1 MKASSANRDRLY
13 VFLMWKSLRGLIT
26 FSSFAIVLLMTIFS
40 VFILVYAESLA
51 ADPQHMNDKILW
63 LSKAAWLGICGSIFA
78 STVFWGVQ
86 AIIALFSKA
95 KRDTY
100 ELTYKLIV
108 EDIGLNTVYMLK
120 GGDEA
125 CEQYKKAIARA
136 RKRIWAV
143 GMSNRNFSRQHIG
156 TILDL
161 LKRNPSLDVV
171 ITFWNPDAYLSI
183 EANSRTRHGES
194 TRLQSEGRPPGLL
207 VTDPTVIRSG
217 QGSSSADLA
226 GLRLPVF
233 VVQAMLEERAPDSAK
248 EIRDRQDELK
258 NLIEKERSLIQGNLR
273 ILSLS
278 MVTYISCMIIDQDV
292 FFFPY
297 LSGDD
302 SNGSP
307 MIYCDSSRGI
317 GEQVAGHI
325 DNILN
330 NRRFSVFRE
339 EYYSV
344 R

>member
-1 MKASSANRDRLY
+1 MKASSANRDKLY
-13 VFLMWKSLRGLIT
+13 VYLMWRSIRGLIT

-51 ADPQHMNDKILW
+51 ADPQRMNDKILW

-95 KRDTY
+95 KRDSY
-100 ELTYKLIV
+100 ELTYRLLV

-120 GGDEA
+120 GGDQA
-125 CEQYKKAIARA
+125 CEEYRKAIGRA
-136 RKRIWAV
+136 RKRIWAF

-171 ITFWNPDAYLSI
+171 IAFWNPDAYLCI
-183 EANSRTRHGES
+183 EANSKEQHKGVP
-194 TRLQSEGRPPGLL
+194 QRP
-207 VTDPTVIRSG
+207 
-217 QGSSSADLA
+217 LA
-226 GLRLPVF
+226 GDSAKGKPDQLLSTIPAAAPNISLPVF

-248 EIRDRQDELK
+248 EIRDRQNELK
-258 NLIEKERSLIQGNLR
+258 ELIERESSLIQGNLR
-273 ILSLS
+273 ILNLS

-307 MIYCDSSRGI
+307 MIYCDSSRGV

-330 NRRFSVFRE
+330 NRRFAMFRH

-344 R
+344 G

>member
-1 MKASSANRDRLY
+1 MKASSANRDKLY
-13 VFLMWKSLRGLIT
+13 VYLMWRSIRGLIT

-51 ADPQHMNDKILW
+51 ADPQRLNDKILW

-100 ELTYKLIV
+100 ELTYRSLV

-120 GGDEA
+120 GGDQA
-125 CEQYKKAIARA
+125 CEEYRKAIGRA

-171 ITFWNPDAYLSI
+171 IAFWNPDAYLCI
-183 EANSRTRHGES
+183 EADSQYDGIS
-194 TRLQSEGRPPGLL
+194 
-207 VTDPTVIRSG
+207 
-217 QGSSSADLA
+217 QGASVANLAEMKSDKLPAMSAVA
-226 GLRLPVF
+226 TNLRLPVF

-248 EIRDRQDELK
+248 EIRDRQNELK
-258 NLIEKERSLIQGNLR
+258 DLIEKERSLIQGHLK
-273 ILSLS
+273 ILNLS
-278 MVTYISCMIIDQDV
+278 MVTYISCMIIDEDV

-307 MIYCDSSRGI
+307 MIYCDSSRGV

-330 NRRFSVFRE
+330 NRRFSTFRQE
-339 EYYSV
+339 RYSV
-344 R
+344 G

>member
-1 MKASSANRDRLY
+1 MKASSANRDKLY
-13 VFLMWKSLRGLIT
+13 VYLMWRSLRGLIT

-40 VFILVYAESLA
+40 VFVLVYAESLA
-51 ADPQHMNDKILW
+51 ADPQRMNDKILW

-86 AIIALFSKA
+86 GIIALFSKA

-100 ELTYKLIV
+100 ELTYKLLV

-120 GGDEA
+120 GGDQA
-125 CEQYKKAIARA
+125 CEEYKKAIARA

-143 GMSNRNFSRQHIG
+143 GMSNRNFSRQHVG

-161 LKRNPSLDVV
+161 LKRNPTLDVV
-171 ITFWNPDAYLSI
+171 IAFWNPDAYLSI
-183 EANSRTRHGES
+183 ETYGKAQPEERRSAGDS
-194 TRLQSEGRPPGLL
+194 IKIKSDQVAVS
-207 VTDPTVIRSG
+207 VAASPT
-217 QGSSSADLA
+217 LK
-226 GLRLPVF
+226 LPVF
-233 VVQAMLEERAPDSAK
+233 VAQSMLEERAPDSAK
-248 EIRDRQDELK
+248 EIRDRQNELK
-258 NLIEKERSLIQGNLR
+258 NLIAKESSLIRGNLR
-273 ILSLS
+273 IVNLS

-307 MIYCDSSRGI
+307 MIYCDSSRGV
-317 GEQVAGHI
+317 GQQVAGHI

-330 NRRFSVFRE
+330 NGRFAVFRQ

-344 R
+344 AN